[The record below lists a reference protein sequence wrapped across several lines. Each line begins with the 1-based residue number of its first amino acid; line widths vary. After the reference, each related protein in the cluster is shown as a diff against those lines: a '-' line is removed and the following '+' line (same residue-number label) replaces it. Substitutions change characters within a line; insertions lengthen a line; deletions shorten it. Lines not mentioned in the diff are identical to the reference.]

1 MEAEEPLRHS
11 SIGGNSMPHGRD
23 TEEHRRTG
31 VGGCRISVRGRL
43 DGVDQAAAAWESETL
58 FTWAVCEP
66 TTGELVATVSV
77 ILDDDRARLVG
88 DTRDGYDDALASA
101 YPVVA
106 RFATGALGVKVSDPQ
121 T

>member
-1 MEAEEPLRHS
+1 MEPIEINAGAWYLR
-11 SIGGNSMPHGRD
+11 GVRD
-23 TEEHRRTG
+23 DE
-31 VGGCRISVRGRL
+31 RISDAAALRDL
-43 DGVDQAAAAWESETL
+43 GVDDPEAYVRQVDSGWADESS

-77 ILDDDRARLVG
+77 VLDADRASVVG
-88 DTRDGYDDALASA
+88 HARDGYDDALAAA

-106 RFATGALGVKVSDPQ
+106 RFATGALGVTMTEPQ

>member
-1 MEAEEPLRHS
+1 MEPIEINAGAWYLR
-11 SIGGNSMPHGRD
+11 GVRD
-23 TEEHRRTG
+23 DE
-31 VGGCRISVRGRL
+31 RISDAAALRDL
-43 DGVDQAAAAWESETL
+43 GVDDPEAYVRQVVSEWSDESS